1 MTITKTKDGAKLT
14 VAVEGELNTNTA
26 PELEKE
32 FETCLDGI
40 TSLVI
45 DAEKMDYISSAGLRA
60 LFGAAEVMQENGDM
74 CVINSN
80 DEVRNI
86 FEVTGFVDIINVK

>member
-1 MTITKTKDGAKLT
+1 MTITKTQEGTKLT
-14 VAVEGELNTNTA
+14 IAIEGELNTNTA

-45 DAEKMDYISSAGLRA
+45 DAEKMEYISSAGLRA
-60 LFGAAEVMQENGDM
+60 LFGAAEVMQENGEL
-74 CVINSN
+74 CVINAN
-80 DEVRNI
+80 EDVKNI
-86 FEVTGFVDIINVK
+86 FDVTGFVDIINVI

>member
-1 MTITKTKDGAKLT
+1 MTITKTQDGAKLT
-14 VAVEGELNTNTA
+14 VAIEGELNTNTA

-40 TSLVI
+40 TSLVV
-45 DAEKMDYISSAGLRA
+45 DAEKMNYISSAGLRA
-60 LFGAAEVMQENGDM
+60 LFGAAEVMQENGEM

-80 DEVRNI
+80 DDVRKI
-86 FEVTGFVDIINVK
+86 FEMTGFVDIIDVK

>member
-1 MTITKTKDGAKLT
+1 MTITKTQEGTKLT
-14 VAVEGELNTNTA
+14 VAIEGELNTNTA

-45 DAEKMDYISSAGLRA
+45 DAQKMDYISSAGLRA
-60 LFGAAEVMQENGDM
+60 LFGAAEVMQESGDM

-80 DEVRNI
+80 EEVKNI
-86 FEVTGFVDIINVK
+86 FEVTGFVDIIDVK

>member
-1 MTITKTKDGAKLT
+1 MTITKTQEGTKLT
-14 VAVEGELNTNTA
+14 VAIEGRLNTNTA

-40 TSLVI
+40 TSLII
-45 DAEKMDYISSAGLRA
+45 DAQKMDYISSAGLRA
-60 LFGAAEVMQENGDM
+60 IFGAAEIMRENGEI

-80 DEVRNI
+80 DDVMNV
-86 FEVTGFVDIINVK
+86 FEVTGFVDIIDVK

>member
-1 MTITKTKDGAKLT
+1 MTITKTQEGAKLT
-14 VAVEGELNTNTA
+14 VAIEGELNTNTA

-45 DAEKMDYISSAGLRA
+45 DAQNMEYISSAGLRA
-60 LFGAAEVMQENGDM
+60 LFGAAEVMQEKGDM

-80 DEVRNI
+80 EEVKNV
-86 FEVTGFVDIINVK
+86 FEVTGFVDIIDVK